1 MINTVPETNSLH
13 LPGSYPAQ
21 KTNRPTVH
29 FQVICEFQGGY
40 LYIKKSQKLTQG
52 SENSKVWVDEISL
65 LGRFNLFF
73 QRLLLLVSGS
83 VERVILGP
91 RQIFSRLIS
100 VTLPQKLK
108 GWKLKGCLSF
118 SKGNDI

>member
-1 MINTVPETNSLH
+1 MINTFPETNSLH

-21 KTNRPTVH
+21 KTNLPTVH

-40 LYIKKSQKLTQG
+40 LYIKKPQKLTKG
-52 SENSKVWVDEISL
+52 SENFKVWVDEISL
-65 LGRFNLFF
+65 LFGAFKPFF

-91 RQIFSRLIS
+91 PQIFSRLIS
-100 VTLPQKLK
+100 VTLPPKVEGLE
-108 GWKLKGCLSF
+108 GEGLF
-118 SKGNDI
+118 II